1 MEELSNNYNTSNT
14 PNTPKTP
21 KSPESNNKV
30 PGARGTLAKL
40 GGASLK
46 ASRKTMADFKQFRNN
61 NEVEQDI
68 RFLNERKKDF
78 RSKGEA
84 AKQFEQITAR
94 GFITDRWL
102 GNIPDK
108 KNRVPFRVANVFAAE
123 SSERVS
129 YDDVVNKIDYAVSLD
144 VSGRQD
150 PIFIGFDVT
159 LNEGSLEDKLLR
171 TNTNP
176 DKNLPFGFS
185 GLDYS
190 YTREGD
196 LLPKITN
203 VPRYCLT
210 MDLSEDKADEYHQN
224 WFRLC
229 WADEKDKTKEQYK
242 EAKTYIGR
250 FNART
255 RFMVLS
261 EIYEQNK
268 LYKAMLPPLNGKDNL
283 TIKDAASKLDII
295 NSKLFFPLYRAAM
308 NCPLI
313 MDDPNN
319 EEISPAE
326 KAEADK
332 VEAKR
337 AELFQKIKDCSESD
351 LAPEE
356 KGQRIFTLRQE
367 AYHLISDYVKTKD
380 SHYSA
385 MLQEVDH
392 LSELEQQGKLNTL
405 KTIQPRNK
413 KRIN

>member
-1 MEELSNNYNTSNT
+1 
-14 PNTPKTP
+14 
-21 KSPESNNKV
+21 
-30 PGARGTLAKL
+30 
-40 GGASLK
+40 
-46 ASRKTMADFKQFRNN
+46 MA
-61 NEVEQDI
+61 
-68 RFLNERKKDF
+68 
-78 RSKGEA
+78 G
-84 AKQFEQITAR
+84 
-94 GFITDRWL
+94 
-102 GNIPDK
+102 
-108 KNRVPFRVANVFAAE
+108 
-123 SSERVS
+123 
-129 YDDVVNKIDYAVSLD
+129 VV
-144 VSGRQD
+144 
-150 PIFIGFDVT
+150 
-159 LNEGSLEDKLLR
+159 
-171 TNTNP
+171 
-176 DKNLPFGFS
+176 
-185 GLDYS
+185 
-190 YTREGD
+190 
-196 LLPKITN
+196 
-203 VPRYCLT
+203 
-210 MDLSEDKADEYHQN
+210 
-224 WFRLC
+224 
-229 WADEKDKTKEQYK
+229 
-242 EAKTYIGR
+242 
-250 FNART
+250 NART

-319 EEISPAE
+319 KEISPAE

-392 LSELEQQGKLNTL
+392 LSELERQGKLNIL